1 MFTMFKFALD
11 YITVFRFDLCLSF
24 LLDVEAEVDTPVLQ
38 GMISGY
44 FVQVVDNVTAIGR
57 HRWQH

>member
-1 MFTMFKFALD
+1 MVTKFKFALD
-11 YITVFRFDLCLSF
+11 DITVFSFDLGL
-24 LLDVEAEVDTPVLQ
+24 LLDVEAEVDPPVLQ

-44 FVQVVDNVTAIGR
+44 FVQVVDNVTAIGC